1 MPLLTSAFATVDIAM
16 AIVTGLVVVSSIPS
30 LISKV
35 TMDIEGG
42 GGLLTMCWSGKLS
55 ESTLCIITVCEN
67 NANSKIFVYRAA
79 SCAQIGN
86 EVMGISVALY
96 VKYSESG
103 RPR

>member
-30 LISKV
+30 LISKA

-79 SCAQIGN
+79 QIGN

-103 RPR
+103 RPC

>member
-42 GGLLTMCWSGKLS
+42 GGLLTMCCPSRHYVLS
-55 ESTLCIITVCEN
+55 QFAKIMPIAKYLCT
-67 NANSKIFVYRAA
+67 ALRA
-79 SCAQIGN
+79 
-86 EVMGISVALY
+86 VP
-96 VKYSESG
+96 K
-103 RPR
+103 